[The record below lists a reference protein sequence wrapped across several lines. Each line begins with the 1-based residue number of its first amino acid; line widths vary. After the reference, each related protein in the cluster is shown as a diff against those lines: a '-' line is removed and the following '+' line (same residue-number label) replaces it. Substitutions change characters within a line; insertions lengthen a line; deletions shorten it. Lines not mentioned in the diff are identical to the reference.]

1 MMKDSSKSKEAN
13 KPFAQA
19 LFDARDILL
28 PKGDGKTG
36 QRRRVDRKAIMMLLA
51 TQGDPK
57 DKETNG
63 LIWTAEHLSTCLGIG
78 RDQLRAHLDWLV
90 SVGLVHR
97 RYRMNTS
104 SVLWVD
110 RDILRDIV
118 QRQSDDR
125 HGYKLIIEQQLNNG
139 TLDADTKFD
148 EWDPD
153 DLEDLYFT
161 PSETTKEVISEAR
174 SEALPEPRSEARA
187 EALAEARAESQS
199 EAESEAQ
206 PETRDEDKLP
216 SQRDLG
222 GSIRAPHP
230 PPGPMRHED
239 GL

>member
-1 MMKDSSKSKEAN
+1 
-13 KPFAQA
+13 
-19 LFDARDILL
+19 
-28 PKGDGKTG
+28 
-36 QRRRVDRKAIMMLLA
+36 
-51 TQGDPK
+51 
-57 DKETNG
+57 
-63 LIWTAEHLSTCLGIG
+63 
-78 RDQLRAHLDWLV
+78 
-90 SVGLVHR
+90 
-97 RYRMNTS
+97 MNTS

-161 PSETTKEVISEAR
+161 PSEMTKEVT
-174 SEALPEPRSEARA
+174 SEARA
-187 EALAEARAESQS
+187 EALAEARAETQS

-206 PETRDEDKLP
+206 PERRDEDQLP

-222 GSIRAPHP
+222 GSIRAPQP
-230 PPGPMRHED
+230 PPSPMRHED

>member
-1 MMKDSSKSKEAN
+1 MEESSKSKEAN

-97 RYRMNTS
+97 WYRMNKS
-104 SVLWVD
+104 SVLSVD
-110 RDILRDIV
+110 RRALRHIV

-125 HGYKLIIEQQLNNG
+125 DGYKNIIEQRLNNG

-161 PSETTKEVISEAR
+161 PSEMTKEVTSEAH
-174 SEALPEPRSEARA
+174 SEALPEARA
-187 EALAEARAESQS
+187 EALAEARAETQS

-206 PETRDEDKLP
+206 PERRDEDQLP

-222 GSIRAPHP
+222 GSIRAPQP
-230 PPGPMRHED
+230 PPSPMRHED

>member
-1 MMKDSSKSKEAN
+1 
-13 KPFAQA
+13 
-19 LFDARDILL
+19 
-28 PKGDGKTG
+28 
-36 QRRRVDRKAIMMLLA
+36 
-51 TQGDPK
+51 
-57 DKETNG
+57 
-63 LIWTAEHLSTCLGIG
+63 
-78 RDQLRAHLDWLV
+78 
-90 SVGLVHR
+90 
-97 RYRMNTS
+97 MNTS

-125 HGYKLIIEQQLNNG
+125 DGYKLIIEQQLNNG

-161 PSETTKEVISEAR
+161 PSEMTKEVTSEAH
-174 SEALPEPRSEARA
+174 SEALPEARA

-206 PETRDEDKLP
+206 PERRDEDQLP
-216 SQRDLG
+216 SQRDPG
-222 GSIRAPHP
+222 GSIRAPQP
-230 PPGPMRHED
+230 PPSPMRHED